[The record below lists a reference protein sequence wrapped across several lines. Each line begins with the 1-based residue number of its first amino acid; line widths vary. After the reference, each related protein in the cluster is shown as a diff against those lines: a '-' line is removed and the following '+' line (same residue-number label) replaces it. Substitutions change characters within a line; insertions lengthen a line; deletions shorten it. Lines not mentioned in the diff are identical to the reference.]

1 MYSQTKLPLNEFTTL
16 ILKARGS
23 TDRGPSKIIQLQL
36 YRGNAI
42 SKTWVRDPM
51 PTVLGSWLHDPTN
64 SSGGKYTF
72 PRRGIVKYKKLRI
85 SIELERCRILI
96 VAKPQRQIQ
105 AVKGIPIALEKNVA
119 IA

>member
-1 MYSQTKLPLNEFTTL
+1 MTFEAGARRSIGYLLEVSECKPIDAYQRRDANALREFLRERGLAKESIARECPL
-16 ILKARGS
+16 
-23 TDRGPSKIIQLQL
+23 
-36 YRGNAI
+36 
-42 SKTWVRDPM
+42 
-51 PTVLGSWLHDPTN
+51 LGTCDPTN
-64 SSGGKYTF
+64 SSGGKCTF
-72 PRRGIVKYKKLRI
+72 PRRGIVKYNKLRI